1 MPTSK
6 QYRYQAQECLK
17 LAEQTS
23 QVYARTALFELAA
36 DFCKRA
42 RELERGKM
50 LQFERPD
57 YLQAQAREQPILRP
71 FFLPLLAAARQ

>member
-6 QYRYQAQECLK
+6 QYRYQAQECRE

-23 QVYARTALFELAA
+23 QVYSKTALLELAA
-36 DFCKRA
+36 DFCKMA

-50 LQFERPD
+50 SASQFERPD
-57 YLQAQAREQPILRP
+57 YLQLFPRDRSPVNLKSCSVNS
-71 FFLPLLAAARQ
+71 